1 MSFLVRNARFATR
14 PVIARQVVPSRAFT
28 VSSVRALKEDDRH
41 NEDQAEHNERHKQ
54 DQLQKQKEGKGHWKP
69 ELASNSEEAV
79 AADRQAGDHSVEEL
93 QKKTAKH
100 AEEKHK

>member
-1 MSFLVRNARFATR
+1 MSFLLRNTR
-14 PVIARQVVPSRAFT
+14 VIARPAVYSRAFT
-28 VSSVRALKEDDRH
+28 NTSVRALKEDDRD
-41 NEDQAEHNERHKQ
+41 NPAADNERHKQ
-54 DQLQKQKEGKGHWKP
+54 DLLEKQKSGKGHWKP